1 MSKSKSWLVEYMKL
15 ALSVGMVFSNSKPP
29 MRWMHSSESPKFSH
43 AVVILQKWKVYP
55 KANWIWSGRP
65 CIYQPENDLQTVAFP
80 SSFGLVWAPKV
91 LLKIHCEIFVI
102 FMCIYRSEMA
112 TDWGSHRI
120 FRHKFMIHSVKDPQI
135 PVFDRKIMWNPAAL
149 RVNIP
154 IFRPTFDGLPRPT
167 ECQAAYADVPVT
179 YLQQQTPVFHCTEM
193 FRVVWIAGC
202 FWSHG
207 ESCQIMPNIDI

>member
-1 MSKSKSWLVEYMKL
+1 MNAFKWVINPNFRMQ
-15 ALSVGMVFSNSKPP
+15 G
-29 MRWMHSSESPKFSH
+29 
-43 AVVILQKWKVYP
+43 VVILQKWKVYP

-65 CIYQPENDLQTVAFP
+65 CIYQPENDLQMVAFP
-80 SSFGLVWAPKV
+80 SNFIWTC
-91 LLKIHCEIFVI
+91 LKRHPRCYLKFTALFVI

-135 PVFDRKIMWNPAAL
+135 PVFDHKIMWNPAAL